1 MPDMFEVSEA
11 TGPRLVLEAV
21 ARQETMLIRC
31 KGALNSTNCGL
42 LKTQVKG
49 LLPAARHIV
58 LDLSE
63 LSQMDSSGLGT
74 IVGVYISA
82 KNAGCVLDI
91 INLSNRLREIFS
103 LTNLLSLFEPCGRYN
118 MRLP

>member
-1 MPDMFEVSEA
+1 MPEISEA
-11 TGPRLVLEAV
+11 TGPGLVLEAV
-21 ARQETMLIRC
+21 ARQEMMLIHC

-42 LKTQVKG
+42 LKAQVKG
-49 LLPAARHIV
+49 LLPGARHIV
-58 LDLSE
+58 LDLTE

-82 KNAGCVLDI
+82 KNAGCLLDV
-91 INLSNRLREIFS
+91 INLSERLRELFS
-103 LTNLLSLFEPCGRYN
+103 LTNLLALFEPCGRYN